1 MLGMVTHYNTREHA
15 IIGGDIGAFCSR
27 VVEGDSKRKDKIF
40 VVRYHKI
47 GVFVIAE
54 WIGRV
59 GDSFVDVMNLGDS
72 LSNFD
77 RAKANELKHR
87 MLAPATCKETELAML
102 NAESNFHHTLQDE
115 NSEEQDRLARI
126 AVGE

>member
-1 MLGMVTHYNTREHA
+1 MLGMVTHYNTWEHE
-15 IIGGDIGAFCSR
+15 IMGGEIGAFCSR
-27 VVEGDSKRKDKIF
+27 IVEGDLKRKDKIF
-40 VVRYHKI
+40 VVRYNKI

-72 LSNFD
+72 LGNFSK
-77 RAKANELKHR
+77 AKADELKRR
-87 MLAPATCKETELAML
+87 MLAPATCEETELAML
-102 NAESNFHHTLQDE
+102 NAESDFHHNLQDD
-115 NSEEQDRLARI
+115 NAEEQDRLARI

>member
-1 MLGMVTHYNTREHA
+1 MLGMVTHYNNKEHA
-15 IIGGDIGAFCSR
+15 IVGGDIGDFCSR
-27 VVEGDSKRKDKIF
+27 IVEGDSSRKIF
-40 VVRYHKI
+40 VVRYNKI

-77 RAKANELKHR
+77 RTKADELKSR

-102 NAESNFHHTLQDE
+102 NAESDFHHNLQED
-115 NSEEQDRLARI
+115 NAEEQDRLARI